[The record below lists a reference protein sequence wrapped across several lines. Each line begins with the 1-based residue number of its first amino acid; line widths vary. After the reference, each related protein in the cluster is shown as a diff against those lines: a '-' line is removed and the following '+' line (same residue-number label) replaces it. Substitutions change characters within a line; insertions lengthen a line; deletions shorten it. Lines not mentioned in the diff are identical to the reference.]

1 MSLNKKSQ
9 KRGYFHREKV
19 RSCLKEAQSRKYF
32 DLSVGDHWTR
42 SRANFLSNNL
52 ILKGMLGW
60 RIPMEDDKVVLEV
73 AVSEAGWRGWENVVA
88 FQETT

>member
-1 MSLNKKSQ
+1 M
-9 KRGYFHREKV
+9 
-19 RSCLKEAQSRKYF
+19 EAQSRKYF
-32 DLSVGDHWTR
+32 DLSVGYHWTR

-52 ILKGMLGW
+52 ILKGRVSMLDW